1 MIKRLFDIVCSLLGI
16 FVLLPLFA
24 LLAILIKLESKGP
37 VFFRQIRVGKSNR
50 DFVLYKF
57 RSMYVD
63 AEKRGQLTIG
73 MRDPR
78 ITRIGF
84 FLRRYKLDELP
95 QLFNVL
101 SGTMS
106 FVGPRPEVR
115 RYVELYSPEQMQVLQ
130 VQPGITDYASLKYFK
145 ENEILGQSDDP
156 EHDYVNTIMP
166 EKLAINISYIKQRS
180 TFKDITLIIQTIV
193 RLFVHH

>member
-1 MIKRLFDIVCSLLGI
+1 MIKRFFDIVCSLLGVI
-16 FVLLPLFA
+16 ILLPILA
-24 LLAILIKLESKGP
+24 LLALFIKLESKGP
-37 VFFRQIRVGKSNR
+37 IIFKQLRVGKGNR

-57 RSMYVD
+57 RSMYID

-78 ITRIGF
+78 ITRMGF

-101 SGTMS
+101 NGTMS

-115 RYVELYSPEQMQVLQ
+115 RYVEMYTPQQMQVLQ
-130 VQPGITDYASLKYFK
+130 VRPGITDYASLKYFK
-145 ENEILGQSDDP
+145 ENEILGQSPNP
-156 EHDYVNTIMP
+156 EHDYIHVIMP
-166 EKLAINISYIKQRS
+166 EKLKLNNQYIQNQSFITDLKLILA
-180 TFKDITLIIQTIV
+180 TVFKIF
-193 RLFVHH
+193 RK